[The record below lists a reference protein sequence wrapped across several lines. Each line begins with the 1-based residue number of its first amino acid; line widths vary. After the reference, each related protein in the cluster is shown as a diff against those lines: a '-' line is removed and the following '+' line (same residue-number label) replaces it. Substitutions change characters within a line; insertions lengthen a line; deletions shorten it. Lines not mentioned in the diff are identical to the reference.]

1 MEQPFTSSNADVIH
15 RCAKD
20 PVIDLGLSAYE
31 EAHRFQL
38 ELHAAVALGN
48 GAEKIIL
55 TEHLP
60 VYTCGRTTPP
70 HERPANSLIPV
81 IDVERG
87 GRLTYHGPGQIVGYP
102 ILNLAKR
109 KLSIPQYLRQLE
121 GALIA
126 ALHQAGVEAKYKEEY
141 KAGLWVGDKK
151 LVSIGIAVRRW
162 VTFHGFA
169 LNCDLDLEPF
179 RKTSPCG
186 LSGENVTSL
195 QQLGCRISK
204 ERMRELVK
212 KNLLRAFFDA

>member
-1 MEQPFTSSNADVIH
+1 MEQPFTSSNAEI
-15 RCAKD
+15 AKD
-20 PVIDLGLSAYE
+20 PIVNLGLSNYE
-31 EAHRFQL
+31 DAHRFQL
-38 ELHAAVALGN
+38 ELHTAVASGK
-48 GAEKIIL
+48 GTEKIIL
-55 TEHLP
+55 TEHFP

-87 GRLTYHGPGQIVGYP
+87 GKLTYHGPGQIVGYP

-126 ALHQAGVEAKYKEEY
+126 ALQKAGVEAKYKEEY
-141 KAGLWVGDKK
+141 KAGLWVGEQK

-162 VTFHGFA
+162 VSFHGFA
-169 LNCDLDLEPF
+169 LNVDLDLEPF

-186 LSGENVTSL
+186 LSGEKVTSL
-195 QQLGCRISK
+195 QQLGCPVSI
-204 ERMRELVK
+204 ERMRAIVK
-212 KNLLRAFFDA
+212 QDLTRAFFDA